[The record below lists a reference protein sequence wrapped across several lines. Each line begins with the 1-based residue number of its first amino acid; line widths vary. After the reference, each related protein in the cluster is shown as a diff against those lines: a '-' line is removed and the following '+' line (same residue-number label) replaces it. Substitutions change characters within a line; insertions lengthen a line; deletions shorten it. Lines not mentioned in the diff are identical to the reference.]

1 MKSLIKI
8 ECIENPESKKAI
20 ARKVLEALRDWFG
33 IDESREQYIAESANE
48 IFVAAREGNE
58 YVGFLCLKETGR
70 ETVELAVMGVLREH
84 HRSGIGKSLFDAAK
98 AIALDEGYLFMQV
111 KTVKMGVYEDYDITN
126 RFYQSC
132 GFREF
137 EVIPGLWDEAN
148 PCQIYVMY
156 LPS

>member
-1 MKSLIKI
+1 MVERI
-8 ECIENPESKKAI
+8 ESPELKRAI
-20 ARKVLEALRDWFG
+20 ARRVLEDLRDWFG
-33 IDESREQYIAESANE
+33 IDESREKYIAESAGQ
-48 IFVAAREGNE
+48 IFVAAKEGGE

-70 ETVELAVMGVLREH
+70 ETVELAVMGVLREY
-84 HRSGIGKSLFDAAK
+84 HRSGIGRQLFQAAR
-98 AIALDEGYLFMQV
+98 AIAREAGYLFMQV

-126 RFYQSC
+126 RFYQAC

-137 EVIPGLWDEAN
+137 EVIPELWGEEN